1 MNWKELFIGISVTF
15 MGIFLLFFG
24 IGFYLVGNEL
34 YGSDASLIWVG
45 GMLVLISVQGLVNYY
60 VKLLEETR

>member
-1 MNWKELFIGISVTF
+1 MKKENWKAKI
-15 MGIFLLFFG
+15 LFFVIYVFLFLG
-24 IGFYLVGNEL
+24 IGFYLVGKEL
-34 YGSDASLIWVG
+34 YGFDAALIWTG